1 MRLFIL
7 SILFILAL
15 AKHQD
20 TLERND
26 RGMTESNRDFT
37 NMLQHGFLKGLLKV
51 DLSGQ
56 TDCKASGMGLA
67 RSIYK
72 VGKQAL

>member
-1 MRLFIL
+1 MRLLIL
-7 SILFILAL
+7 SILYILAL
-15 AKHQD
+15 AKHHD
-20 TLERND
+20 TLDRND
-26 RGMTESNRDFT
+26 RGLTESNRDFT

-56 TDCKASGMGLA
+56 TDCRASGLGLV

-72 VGKQAL
+72 VG